1 MNGELEQTNEG
12 WRLRFTRRLDHS
24 PEKVWRAI
32 TEPEHLKSWFPTRPV
47 GDLTAVG
54 SRVSWEFD
62 DHDLPAMQ
70 GEVLAC
76 EPPSLIE
83 FGWGPD
89 RIRMEIS
96 PEGDGCVLVLTDLLD
111 ELGKAARD
119 GAGWHTCLD
128 RLEDDLAGRDAGDTS
143 GRWREVHPG
152 YVEKFGPEASTLGP
166 PEGVNV

>member
-1 MNGELEQTNEG
+1 MNHGELEQTNEG
-12 WRLRFTRRLDHS
+12 WQLRFTRRLPHP

-32 TEPEHLKSWFPTRPV
+32 TEPDHLKAWFPTRPV
-47 GDLTAVG
+47 GDLTVVG
-54 SRVSWEFD
+54 GAVSWEFD
-62 DHDLPAMQ
+62 EHDLPPME

-83 FGWGPD
+83 FTWGGD
-89 RIRMEIS
+89 RIRMEVA
-96 PEGDGCVLVLTDLLD
+96 PDGDGSVLTLVDRLD

-128 RLEDDLAGRDAGDTS
+128 RLEDALAGRESTAE
-143 GRWREVHPG
+143 GRWREVHPA

-166 PEGVNV
+166 PEGVEV